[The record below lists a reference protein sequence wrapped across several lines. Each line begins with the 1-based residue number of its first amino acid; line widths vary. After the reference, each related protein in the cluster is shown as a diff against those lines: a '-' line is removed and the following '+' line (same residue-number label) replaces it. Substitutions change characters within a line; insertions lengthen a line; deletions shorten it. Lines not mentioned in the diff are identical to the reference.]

1 MKKKIWTAIL
11 AGLLFPY
18 IVTLAIGEPAIT
30 GHEIREKTNSG
41 RKILLDI
48 EQGGYVDLEDYLPG
62 VVARQIPAQFEPE
75 ALKAQA
81 ILARTYIR
89 KQMAGETEIAE
100 SALDLDC
107 FEEEQLKTLWGTD
120 KFVEYYK
127 KMESAVEET
136 RGMVITWNGQLID
149 PLFCRA
155 SSGKTRDGDGYHP
168 YLTSADSKRDVE
180 AEGFLQIVT
189 WEKREFAS
197 LLSGIPEGEI
207 ISEDM
212 VPGCIQVV
220 SRDASGYIEEIQI
233 GSTIHSGDTVQ
244 YALGLQS
251 PDFFIEEYQGSVR
264 AVCSGIGH
272 GYGMSQYGAERKA
285 KEGWTAQDILEYYFK
300 DIVLISE

>member
-1 MKKKIWTAIL
+1 MKKKIWTAIV
-11 AGLLFPY
+11 AGILFPY

-41 RKILLDI
+41 RRILLDR

-127 KMESAVEET
+127 KME
-136 RGMVITWNGQLID
+136 I
-149 PLFCRA
+149 
-155 SSGKTRDGDGYHP
+155 
-168 YLTSADSKRDVE
+168 
-180 AEGFLQIVT
+180 
-189 WEKREFAS
+189 
-197 LLSGIPEGEI
+197 
-207 ISEDM
+207 
-212 VPGCIQVV
+212 
-220 SRDASGYIEEIQI
+220 
-233 GSTIHSGDTVQ
+233 
-244 YALGLQS
+244 
-251 PDFFIEEYQGSVR
+251 
-264 AVCSGIGH
+264 CSG
-272 GYGMSQYGAERKA
+272 R
-285 KEGWTAQDILEYYFK
+285 D
-300 DIVLISE
+300 